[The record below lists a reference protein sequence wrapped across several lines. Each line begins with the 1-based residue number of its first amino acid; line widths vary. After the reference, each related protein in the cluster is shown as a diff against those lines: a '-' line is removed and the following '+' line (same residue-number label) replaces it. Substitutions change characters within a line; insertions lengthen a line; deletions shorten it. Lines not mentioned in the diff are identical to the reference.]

1 MKRSRLLIA
10 VVSLGLLGALGVP
23 TAAQAAP
30 RLDRTAA
37 VPAKPY
43 GAIVCNRDLC
53 LQTLSVNV
61 SNCSAVVK
69 TWANTSNFYG
79 HFEIFDPIND
89 EAWNSYPG
97 NTTYYAGGAG
107 YDFSITYYGN
117 LTSYQATAWKH
128 NSNGK
133 YADIGQLN
141 FVINAN
147 SAC

>member
-89 EAWNSYPG
+89 EVWTAIQGTLHIMRAAPG
-97 NTTYYAGGAG
+97 T
-107 YDFSITYYGN
+107 I
-117 LTSYQATAWKH
+117 
-128 NSNGK
+128 
-133 YADIGQLN
+133 
-141 FVINAN
+141 
-147 SAC
+147 SA